1 MKPVPIPPQR
11 VEKWGPWRESE
22 PRVILEWLP
31 RPGRFPSMTDA
42 FVELAAEP
50 IDQRL
55 EVVPLPKVRTRGV
68 GRQIVEDTLGVVS
81 IPGPLQ

>member
-1 MKPVPIPPQR
+1 MK
-11 VEKWGPWRESE
+11 
-22 PRVILEWLP
+22 
-31 RPGRFPSMTDA
+31 DA

-68 GRQIVEDTLGVVS
+68 GRQIVQNTPGVAS